1 MYLFLVLCTSE
12 KHSTVINLSSRSI
25 VILMIIQKAT
35 RRCQLKYNIVT
46 DAIFF
51 FLGGG
56 VNSPALAAMCCRAF
70 HFKTDSHTTVCV
82 VHPKSFDL

>member
-1 MYLFLVLCTSE
+1 MYLFFVLCTRE

-35 RRCQLKYNIVT
+35 RRCQSKYNIVT

-51 FLGGG
+51 FGGWG
-56 VNSPALAAMCCRAF
+56 VNSPALAAMCCCAF
-70 HFKTDSHTTVCV
+70 HFKTDSHTLCV

>member
-1 MYLFLVLCTSE
+1 MYLFVVLCTSE

-35 RRCQLKYNIVT
+35 RRCQLKYNTVT

-51 FLGGG
+51 FWGAWG
-56 VNSPALAAMCCRAF
+56 VNSPALAAMCCCAF
-70 HFKTDSHTTVCV
+70 HFKTDSHTSVCCSPQV
-82 VHPKSFDL
+82 F